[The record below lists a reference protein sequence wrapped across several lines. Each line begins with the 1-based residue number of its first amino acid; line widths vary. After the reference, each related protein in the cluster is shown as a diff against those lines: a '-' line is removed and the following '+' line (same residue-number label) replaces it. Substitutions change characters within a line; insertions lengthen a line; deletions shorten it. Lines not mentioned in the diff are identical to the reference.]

1 MTRHTSKLL
10 IFISTTLM
18 AQSPQGRDRFVG
30 SWKLLSCELK
40 AVDGKISYPY
50 GEQPVGRLSYDK
62 AGRIQALLMRP
73 GRPATYNRDSLGQLS
88 PQDMREVLR
97 GFAAYYGTFDVDEST
112 KTVIHHV
119 KASIYPSNVG
129 TDLKRTF
136 EFTENRLILN
146 AVIGQGVMRLMWE
159 REPD

>member
-1 MTRHTSKLL
+1 MISKLL
-10 IFISTTLM
+10 ILATSAGLM
-18 AQSPQGRDRFVG
+18 AQTAQVRDRFIG
-30 SWKLLSCELK
+30 TWKLLSCELK
-40 AVDGKISYPY
+40 AGNGNLSYPY
-50 GEQPVGRLSYDK
+50 GEQPVGRISYDK
-62 AGRIQALLMRP
+62 AGRMSALLMRP

-97 GFAAYYGTFDVDEST
+97 GFTAYYGTFDVEEST

-129 TDLKRTF
+129 TDLKRTYD
-136 EFTENRLILN
+136 FTENRLILT
-146 AVIGQGVMRLMWE
+146 AVIGQGVMQLVWE